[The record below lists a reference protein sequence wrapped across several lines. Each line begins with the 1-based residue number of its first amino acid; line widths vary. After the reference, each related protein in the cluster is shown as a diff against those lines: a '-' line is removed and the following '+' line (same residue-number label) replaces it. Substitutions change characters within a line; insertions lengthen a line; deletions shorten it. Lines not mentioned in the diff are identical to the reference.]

1 MRMIA
6 VLKNREHPEYGE
18 LSLPLPIKASEYDH
32 TMDMLADLGI
42 GDVLKRDCEIIELS
56 RTFPI
61 LRQLEGCEVNI
72 DELDYLAKRL
82 ESFEGDQDLQFEA
95 AAVTKGI
102 TNIEGFINL
111 TFCCDQV
118 TVIHDFSDVESVGRQ
133 HFMNLHGGCAS
144 TEELENLDGY
154 ETALLLIDGGGGV
167 ITPYGVL
174 YDNGMQMEQLYKG
187 GPFPPYLYDVYE
199 LVLTISPDQNMENAT
214 ELYLP
219 SAAGQI
225 ERALRRGGITE
236 QQARFAKLESIQLP
250 GKITGKL
257 NLQYDS
263 LWEVNEMCQAIHRL
277 GPVDRAKLDAA
288 VEYARADTARQ
299 IQRVADHLDQF
310 DFVPNV
316 HTPEE
321 YGRYLIQNSG
331 KFGYDENLERF
342 YNYDQFGRDSIE
354 AEDGR
359 FIDGGYIVYHGDL
372 HLDELLM
379 DDPTQQGP
387 QMGGM

>member
-1 MRMIA
+1 MRDSSTS
-6 VLKNREHPEYGE
+6 P
-18 LSLPLPIKASEYDH
+18 
-32 TMDMLADLGI
+32 
-42 GDVLKRDCEIIELS
+42 
-56 RTFPI
+56 F
-61 LRQLEGCEVNI
+61 
-72 DELDYLAKRL
+72 
-82 ESFEGDQDLQFEA
+82 
-95 AAVTKGI
+95 
-102 TNIEGFINL
+102 
-111 TFCCDQV
+111 V
-118 TVIHDFSDVESVGRQ
+118 TVIHDFSDLESVGRQ

>member
-6 VLKNREHPEYGE
+6 VLKNRAHPEYGE
-18 LSLPLPIKASEYDH
+18 LSLPLPIKANEYDH
-32 TMDMLADLGI
+32 TMDMLADLEI
-42 GDVLKRDCEIIELS
+42 GDVLKRDCEIVELS
-56 RTFPI
+56 RTYPI
-61 LRQLEGCEVNI
+61 LRQLEGSEVNI

-102 TNIEGFINL
+102 TSIEGFINL

-118 TVIHDFSDVESVGRQ
+118 TVIHDFSDLESVGRQ

-236 QQARFAKLESIQLP
+236 QQARFAKLESIQLS

-359 FIDGGYIVYHGDL
+359 FIHGGYIVYHGDL

>member
-1 MRMIA
+1 MIA
-6 VLKNREHPEYGE
+6 VLKNRAHPEYGE
-18 LSLPLPIKASEYDH
+18 LSLPLPIKAGEYDH
-32 TMDMLADLGI
+32 AMEMLADLGI
-42 GDVLKRDCEIIELS
+42 GDVMKRDCQIGELT
-56 RTFPI
+56 RTYPI
-61 LRQLEGCEVNI
+61 LQELEGSEVNI
-72 DELDYLAKRL
+72 DELDYLAKRI
-82 ESFEGDQDLQFEA
+82 ESFEGDQDLQLEA
-95 AAVTKGI
+95 AAAAKGI
-102 TNIEGFINL
+102 STIEDFINL

-118 TVIHDFSDVESVGRQ
+118 TVIHDFSNLEAVGRQ
-133 HFMNLHGGCAS
+133 HFLNQHGGCAS

-174 YDNGMQMEQLYKG
+174 YDNGMQMDQLYKG

-199 LVLTISPDQNMENAT
+199 LVLSISPDQNPENT
-214 ELYLP
+214 TYLYLP
-219 SAAGQI
+219 SAAGQL
-225 ERALRRGGITE
+225 ERALHRGGITE
-236 QQARFAKLESIQLP
+236 HQIGLGKLDPIQLSSM
-250 GKITGKL
+250 ITAKL
-257 NLQYDS
+257 NLQCDS
-263 LWEVNEMCQAIHRL
+263 LWEVNEMCQAIHQL
-277 GPVDRAKLDAA
+277 GPADRAKLDAA

-299 IQRVADHLDQF
+299 IRQVADHLDQF

-321 YGRYLIQNSG
+321 YGRHLIQNSG
-331 KFGYDENLERF
+331 KFDYDENLEKF
-342 YNYDQFGRDSIE
+342 YNYDQFGKDSIE

-359 FIDGGYIVYHGDL
+359 FIEGGYIVYHGDL

>member
-1 MRMIA
+1 
-6 VLKNREHPEYGE
+6 
-18 LSLPLPIKASEYDH
+18 
-32 TMDMLADLGI
+32 
-42 GDVLKRDCEIIELS
+42 
-56 RTFPI
+56 
-61 LRQLEGCEVNI
+61 
-72 DELDYLAKRL
+72 
-82 ESFEGDQDLQFEA
+82 
-95 AAVTKGI
+95 
-102 TNIEGFINL
+102 
-111 TFCCDQV
+111 
-118 TVIHDFSDVESVGRQ
+118 
-133 HFMNLHGGCAS
+133 
-144 TEELENLDGY
+144 
-154 ETALLLIDGGGGV
+154 
-167 ITPYGVL
+167 
-174 YDNGMQMEQLYKG
+174 
-187 GPFPPYLYDVYE
+187 
-199 LVLTISPDQNMENAT
+199 MENAT

-236 QQARFAKLESIQLP
+236 QQARFAKLESIQLS